1 MVKRFQLSKITGN
14 NLFWSSLMSTLNV
27 TPLMPSRI
35 IKNELDRM
43 AANAGVD
50 DIKTMAVLAGLKLC
64 LPFYSGDS
72 LREVGAKLA
81 RLDDAER
88 NNTAK
93 KIHPVICAMKLQ
105 LQKFDHGRQQFLA
118 ENPRPCGMT
127 GMAVLL
133 TQDGLDVVSSQASA

>member
-1 MVKRFQLSKITGN
+1 MT
-14 NLFWSSLMSTLNV
+14 TYNV

-64 LPFYSGDS
+64 FPFYGGDS
-72 LREVGAKLA
+72 LKQVGAKLA
-81 RLDDAER
+81 ILGDAER
-88 NNTAK
+88 KDIAK

-105 LQKFDHGRQQFLA
+105 MQKFDHGSQQFLA
-118 ENPRPCGMT
+118 ENPHPCGVAGFT
-127 GMAVLL
+127 VLL
-133 TQDGLDVVSSQASA
+133 TQEGSEILSNQDDAA

>member
-1 MVKRFQLSKITGN
+1 
-14 NLFWSSLMSTLNV
+14 MSTLNV

-35 IKNELDRM
+35 IKNELDRI

-64 LPFYSGDS
+64 FPFYSGDS
-72 LREVGAKLA
+72 LREVGAKIA

-105 LQKFDHGRQQFLA
+105 LQKLDHGKKQFFA
-118 ENPRPCGMT
+118 EKPHPSGMT
-127 GMAVLL
+127 GLAVLL
-133 TQDGLDVVSSQASA
+133 NQDGLDVDSSHAS